1 MSVYL
6 GNQFANS
13 YSNSYLSH
21 PRLSYQ
27 NLQNFGNFQN
37 KKLRL
42 NNAVSLNTTYNSRQN
57 NNFFTKKNFS
67 PSPKLRSPKSK
78 SISSSSYYSTS
89 FNKNS
94 SNNLNL
100 IENLQ
105 KSNFNIEEIIYT
117 NNLDPIEKN
126 LNILIFSEFS
136 HENSEVTKI
145 VKTFQNITEYLLD
158 IQTNLESETNQYEND
173 YDKLKNDSEF
183 LEEELKKNKILI
195 QQYKNKSRVIK
206 NRMRMYKKVIPM
218 SGVGAG
224 ATPKSLISSGH
235 KIYFF
240 CNLCPDKKFSSPKKL
255 VEHTERRH
263 NGENKNSGDNFNAN
277 FNENLNDFDNRQS
290 LIVENLI
297 ETKISKFKEEIQNS
311 LTNFHKENLNHL
323 IENQNNIEKKIEQL
337 KSSSFNTAENF
348 NVNSNIII
356 PSNEEAKES
365 TRGKI
370 LENEI
375 TEEKLKNIIE
385 KINRINSTAVLTSN
399 NMANIN
405 MTNSLPNNINDIILK
420 MSNTQNERINI
431 ITEELGKFKENI
443 LTEIKEIKSSSNVNV
458 DNKSYINRRPSEISE
473 IKPVHNNDI
482 QIIQMGTPSKNSKN
496 ILDDIE
502 SKNALITTVN
512 KASALG
518 ENHRPSLE
526 IKLEEKEKIFTERN
540 NSIFIPTESVDNNQ
554 GNIDNVLPSNN
565 IINPSRA
572 SAKVMTI
579 GSLEETVYKEDDN
592 NNINVI
598 NTSTNQADVK
608 LVNYNK
614 MKNLFASF
622 INRDEKKLFSNAMNN
637 PINKSTISP
646 NNSKQEKFIY
656 STVPEMEIVINDQTK
671 LKLELDTLF
680 TKNNNSE
687 LNEDSDDDGID
698 EKKTCNTGN
707 INLDKLRELK
717 TSKKLF
723 KIVGSIYNKTEE
735 QSNKFDYYKEY
746 MENIYKVLDVK
757 SFLFDE
763 KVLASGKGE
772 RYFNKMSGNSLDKSN
787 RSVKE
792 EVNDKNS
799 VKSNKSN
806 KENKENSNSVKS
818 NKISNNNKVL
828 NIPKIPLPSPS
839 LFNQNTIQNK
849 LSKSHTINS
858 KESSSKNKLAT
869 PQFAQSTNT
878 IPLKETI
885 ETKGTAKFNEVI
897 DIEDEFDH

>member
-6 GNQFANS
+6 GNHFANS

-21 PRLSYQ
+21 PKLSYQ
-27 NLQNFGNFQN
+27 NLQNFGNLQN
-37 KKLRL
+37 RKLRL
-42 NNAVSLNTTYNSRQN
+42 NNPVSLNTTYNHRQN
-57 NNFFTKKNFS
+57 NNFFTKNNFS

-78 SISSSSYYSTS
+78 SISSYSYFTNS

-94 SNNLNL
+94 SNNNNLNL

-117 NNLDPIEKN
+117 NNLDPLEKN

-158 IQTNLESETNQYEND
+158 IQTNLESETNQIEND
-173 YDKLKNDSEF
+173 YEGLKNDSEI
-183 LEEELKKNKILI
+183 LEGELKKNKILI
-195 QQYKNKSRVIK
+195 QRYKNKSRVIK

-218 SGVGAG
+218 SGAGAG
-224 ATPKSLISSGH
+224 SVKNFISSEQ
-235 KIYFF
+235 KIYYF

-255 VEHTERRH
+255 VEHTQRRH
-263 NGENKNSGDNFNAN
+263 NGENKNFDKNFENN
-277 FNENLNDFDNRQS
+277 ISENLNHFDNRPS

-297 ETKISKFKEEIQNS
+297 ESKISKFKEEIQNS

-337 KSSSFNTAENF
+337 KSSSFNTRENF
-348 NVNSNIII
+348 NVNSDLLI

-370 LENEI
+370 LDNEI

-405 MTNSLPNNINDIILK
+405 MTNSLPNYINDIILK
-420 MSNTQNERINI
+420 LSNTQNERINI

-502 SKNALITTVN
+502 SKNALITVVN

-518 ENHRPSLE
+518 ENHRPSIE
-526 IKLEEKEKIFTERN
+526 IKLEEKERILTERN

-592 NNINVI
+592 INGI

-637 PINKSTISP
+637 QGNKSPSLT
-646 NNSKQEKFIY
+646 KQEKFIY

-687 LNEDSDDDGID
+687 LNEDSDEDEID

-717 TSKKLF
+717 TTKKLF
-723 KIVGSIYNKTEE
+723 KIVGNVYTKTEE

-757 SFLFDE
+757 SYLFDE
-763 KVLASGKGE
+763 KVLGLAKGE
-772 RYFNKMSGNSLDKSN
+772 KYFSKMSGNSLDKSN

-799 VKSNKSN
+799 VKSNQDN
-806 KENKENSNSVKS
+806 KENMENSISVKS
-818 NKISNNNKVL
+818 IKISNSNKVL
-828 NIPKIPLPSPS
+828 NIPKIPIPSPS

-849 LSKSHTINS
+849 LSKSYTINS
-858 KESSSKNKLAT
+858 KESSSNNKLVT
-869 PQFAQSTNT
+869 PQFAQSTNS
-878 IPLKETI
+878 IPLKESI